1 MRISSKTKWA
11 FFLFVFLALGACSSE
26 AADPVV
32 VEVHYQNGVKFYQRG
47 FYDRAIQEFE
57 KTLSLEPEHAEAQGY
72 LDRARALAAAQT
84 RVGAQKSRS
93 QELESLYS
101 EGKRLYAQRDY
112 KAAIEVFE
120 KILEEKRVDDFASFY
135 KERCEILIS
144 RELARE
150 KKKEAKLKAKEDAQI
165 RKEEMKKDKAIEH
178 AENKAIAEKRRN
190 DRKERLPQSERA
202 ALKAE
207 QKAQRKAEIEEK
219 RAAARQAKEE
229 KLDAKRQAKEEKLA
243 KKRQARDEKIAA
255 QTARREEKLA
265 AKEEIRSEKRE
276 KQAAVK
282 AEKAVIKG
290 ETPQIEMVAPSEEV
304 LTNKE
309 LFVRGIEEYGRKD
322 YELSIA
328 TFQQLVESEQSG
340 RKLYSNSA
348 KRLME
353 KAKKKMKAA
362 EAE

>member
-11 FFLFVFLALGACSSE
+11 FFLFVFLVLGAFTSE

-47 FYDRAIQEFE
+47 FYDRAVQEFE
-57 KTLSLEPEHAEAQGY
+57 KTLSLEPEHAEAQEY

-93 QELESLYS
+93 QELESLYT

-165 RKEEMKKDKAIEH
+165 RKEEMKKDKAIER

-190 DRKERLPQSERA
+190 DRKEGLSQSEKQ
-202 ALKAE
+202 ALKE
-207 QKAQRKAEIEEK
+207 EKKAQRKAEIEEK
-219 RAAARQAKEE
+219 RAA

-243 KKRQARDEKIAA
+243 AKQQARDEKSAA

-265 AKEEIRSEKRE
+265 ARQEKRSEKQE
-276 KQAAVK
+276 KQTARK
-282 AEKAVIKG
+282 AEKAVLKG
-290 ETPQIEMVAPSEEV
+290 EAPQIEIVAPSSDV

-348 KRLME
+348 KRLMD

>member
-11 FFLFVFLALGACSSE
+11 FFLFVFLVLGAFTSE

-47 FYDRAIQEFE
+47 FYDRAVQEFE
-57 KTLSLEPEHAEAQGY
+57 KTLSLEPEHAEAQEY

-93 QELESLYS
+93 QELESLYT

-165 RKEEMKKDKAIEH
+165 RKEEMKKDKAIER

-190 DRKERLPQSERA
+190 DRKEGLSQSE
-202 ALKAE
+202 
-207 QKAQRKAEIEEK
+207 RKAEIEEK
-219 RAAARQAKEE
+219 RAVARQSKEE
-229 KLDAKRQAKEEKLA
+229 KLNAKRQAKEEKLA
-243 KKRQARDEKIAA
+243 AKQQARDEKSAA

-265 AKEEIRSEKRE
+265 ARQEKRSEKQE
-276 KQAAVK
+276 KQTARK
-282 AEKAVIKG
+282 AEKAVLKG
-290 ETPQIEMVAPSEEV
+290 EAPQIEIVAPSSDV

-348 KRLME
+348 KRLMD

>member
-11 FFLFVFLALGACSSE
+11 FFLFVFLAFGAFTSE

-47 FYDRAIQEFE
+47 FYDRAVQEFE
-57 KTLSLEPEHAEAQGY
+57 KTLSLEPEHAEAQEY

-93 QELESLYS
+93 QELESLYT

-165 RKEEMKKDKAIEH
+165 RKEEMKKDKAIER
-178 AENKAIAEKRRN
+178 AENKAIAQKRRN
-190 DRKERLPQSERA
+190 DRKEGLSQSER
-202 ALKAE
+202 KAD
-207 QKAQRKAEIEEK
+207 IEEK
-219 RAAARQAKEE
+219 RAA

-243 KKRQARDEKIAA
+243 AKQQARDEKSAA

-265 AKEEIRSEKRE
+265 ARQEKRSEKQE
-276 KQAAVK
+276 KQTARK
-282 AEKAVIKG
+282 AEKAVLKG
-290 ETPQIEMVAPSEEV
+290 EAPQIEIVAPSSDV

-348 KRLME
+348 KRLMD